1 MIASRSTAHLRT
13 SSSATGGALPE
24 IIPFDQAARFEITGK
39 PGTVAEDVINIGSD
53 GPFVA
58 VAVGYGFKQERTAP
72 LPIFTAPTTVV
83 PGAITLAQIPAQAL
97 VQGFR
102 VHPRSA
108 NILFQGEGELE
119 TFSAQPVSDQL
130 ANGCFELVEPSVE
143 LSFLFSAIDSSSG
156 RELQDEPV
164 SNLASLGDSRG
175 ERPFRPLAQPLSFQ
189 PRSTL
194 RVQIVE
200 QTPDVHGTL
209 FVVFYGY
216 RVLIN
221 SACPEGVAA
230 AMTAVARAEMGIPD
244 ARIVPF
250 DYVARVRLT
259 GRPGS
264 LIESEVTVSSDSAFV
279 ATSVGYGLAAEDDRV
294 AIVRDEA
301 GAAAV
306 GPANA
311 PAIDL
316 ASLPLR
322 ALPPAALRD
331 GIRIRPDYLRLAL
344 DFNASL
350 RTVPADLAAALFER
364 LNRPDDVSF
373 LYGFSDTGA
382 GRDWQNRRLHNVAG
396 LGIANGRRPFKALP
410 RPRILAPRST
420 VRVSVEEHIGSGML
434 FFAFQGYK
442 VLSQPGAG
450 S

>member
-1 MIASRSTAHLRT
+1 MIASRPVAHLRT
-13 SSSATGGALPE
+13 RSPGTGGALPE

-39 PGTVAEDVINIGSD
+39 PGRVAEDVINIGSD

-72 LPIFTAPTTVV
+72 LPIFTSPTAVV
-83 PGAITLAQIPAQAL
+83 PGAITLAQLPAQAL

-119 TFSAQPVSDQL
+119 TFSTQTVSDQL
-130 ANGCFELVEPSVE
+130 ANSCFELVERNAD
-143 LSFLFSAIDSSSG
+143 LSFLFSVIDSSSG

-164 SNLASLGDSRG
+164 NNLASLGDSRG

-216 RVLIN
+216 RVLVN
-221 SACPEGVAA
+221 SACPEGVAEA
-230 AMTAVARAEMGIPD
+230 LTAVARAAVGITD
-244 ARIVPF
+244 ARVIPF
-250 DYVARVRLT
+250 DYVARVLLT
-259 GRPGS
+259 GRPGN
-264 LIESEVTVSSDSAFV
+264 LIETEVTVSSDSAFV
-279 ATSVGYGLAAEDDRV
+279 ATAVGYGLAAEDDRV
-294 AIVRDEA
+294 AIVRDDA

-306 GPANA
+306 GTASA

-316 ASLPLR
+316 AKLPLR

-331 GIRIRPDYLRLAL
+331 GIRIRPDYLRLVLA
-344 DFNASL
+344 FNARL
-350 RTVPADLAAALFER
+350 RTVPAGLAAAAFER
-364 LNRPDDVSF
+364 LNRPGDVSF
-373 LYGFSDTGA
+373 LYGFSDTGV

-410 RPRILAPRST
+410 RPRIFPPRSSL
-420 VRVSVEEHIGSGML
+420 RVSVEEHTGSGML

-442 VLSQPGAG
+442 VLAQRGGRS
-450 S
+450 